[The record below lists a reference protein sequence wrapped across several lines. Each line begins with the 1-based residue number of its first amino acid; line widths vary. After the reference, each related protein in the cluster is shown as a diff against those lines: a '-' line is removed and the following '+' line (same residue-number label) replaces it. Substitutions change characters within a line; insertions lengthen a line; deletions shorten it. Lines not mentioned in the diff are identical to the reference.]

1 MSIAMACR
9 ALRHIILGR
18 AKIKLHTKE
27 GDTSHVSVGGSSHW
41 RGFRNPPARRDPKPS
56 LVNVRF
62 AVYTLKV
69 QLIQRPIPRI
79 DKIAHAQYQ
88 GVGLPAAAIT

>member
-1 MSIAMACR
+1 MSCQQTQVSRKVRDYLYRVESTHWLSIDAIVAPGGIEPLAELLSPMA
-9 ALRHIILGR
+9 
-18 AKIKLHTKE
+18 
-27 GDTSHVSVGGSSHW
+27 
-41 RGFRNPPARRDPKPS
+41 PRDLKPS

-69 QLIQRPIPRI
+69 QLIQRPLQRS
-79 DKIAHAQYQ
+79 DKIARAQCQ